1 MRSFTVSFPGLGIED
16 LAVNRVIFE
25 FSLFG
30 REISIYWYGLLIAF
44 AFGLGLY
51 LSLRDAEKFRL
62 SADDILDVF
71 LLVIPL
77 AIVGARAYYLV
88 FSPKILSY
96 GLLEILNISDGG
108 LAFYGGVLGGI
119 LGIFL
124 MSKYKKINFS
134 HYTDFF
140 APYLALGHAIGRWG
154 NFFNQ
159 EAFGRPT
166 DLPWG
171 MKSEGTLYYLLSLG
185 HPTPDKPVHPTFL
198 YESLANIIIFILL
211 LRVRKNSK
219 IRFGTTAC
227 YFAMYGLL
235 RSFTESL
242 RMDSLYIDGTG
253 IRISQALSLLMF
265 VTASIY
271 LLFSY
276 SRLKRIP
283 PAERISAFERP
294 ISASGEEDSIAENS
308 NCIGQDGS
316 VEDKDKS
323 ETEGEDTFGKV

>member
-1 MRSFTVSFPGLGIED
+1 MKSFNVSFPGLGIED
-16 LAVNRVIFE
+16 LAINRVIFE

-51 LSLRDAEKFRL
+51 LSLRDAEKFQL
-62 SADDILDVF
+62 SSDDIMDVF

-77 AIVGARAYYLV
+77 AIIGARAYYLI
-88 FSPKILSY
+88 FSPEIFSY

-119 LGIFL
+119 LGVFL
-124 MSKYKKINFS
+124 TSRYKRINFS
-134 HYTDFF
+134 HFTDFF

-166 DLPWG
+166 DLAWG
-171 MKSEGTLYYLLSLG
+171 MKSEGTMYYLLGLG

-198 YESLANIIIFILL
+198 YESLGNIIIFIVLL
-211 LRVRKNSK
+211 HVRRNSK
-219 IRFGTTAC
+219 IRFETTAC
-227 YFAMYGLL
+227 YFSMYGLL
-235 RSFTESL
+235 RFFTESL

-253 IRISQALSLLMF
+253 IRVSQALSLLMF
-265 VTASIY
+265 LTASIY
-271 LLFSY
+271 LLVSY

-294 ISASGEEDSIAENS
+294 ILTAGEEDSGSENNS
-308 NCIGQDGS
+308 AGQGNS
-316 VEDKDKS
+316 VANENEDEN
-323 ETEGEDTFGKV
+323 ETDS